1 MLSFD
6 LWGILVEQL
15 VGSFILTVLVLAALI
30 FFIMGWLGKMSRMSV
45 IYYEA
50 VFLMAMLTGFGYK
63 LFSIII
69 GFGLLVWLYLEFR
82 NTTSG

>member
-1 MLSFD
+1 MYFD
-6 LWGILVEQL
+6 LYTLLVDQL
-15 VGSFILTVLVLAALI
+15 IGGFGLTVIVLMVII

-50 VFLMAMLTGFGYK
+50 IFFMAMMTGFGYK
-63 LFSIII
+63 LFSVLV
-69 GFGLLVWLYLEFR
+69 GFLLLVWLYLEFR